1 MSQTPTPPTPKLTRE
16 TSLESL
22 DFLAPAS
29 PSSSTSSSPRRS
41 LRLGPGL
48 DCDFEFEFGP
58 FARTAAFEPPPKLE
72 VPHKTSAR
80 IAFRGSI
87 RDLAASSS
95 SSLSQTG
102 TTTTTTTQR
111 GRRQRMNCLTEL
123 DRPNPV
129 SLELSPE
136 DELLLLL

>member
-1 MSQTPTPPTPKLTRE
+1 MSQTPTPLTPKLTRE

-22 DFLAPAS
+22 LDSLAPAS

-95 SSLSQTG
+95 SSSLSHSQP
-102 TTTTTTTQR
+102 TTTTQR